1 MGLEM
6 GKKTNLAL
14 KSGSSSQKSG
24 AKGEGRAVLYLRLH
38 GYRIIERNWLFH
50 RKEID
55 IIARKG
61 ELIAFIE
68 VKSRS
73 NVNGIPPRLSVTK
86 EKRRNLIIAS
96 KAYIS
101 KHNIQRTVF
110 RYDIIEVD
118 LSKKLPLLGIK
129 HYKHAFEE

>member
-1 MGLEM
+1 MNTQR
-6 GKKTNLAL
+6 KTNLSL
-14 KSGSSSQKSG
+14 KNGSKSQRSG
-24 AKGEGRAVLYLRLH
+24 AKGERRAALYLRLH

-50 RKEID
+50 HKEID

-61 ELIAFIE
+61 DNLVFVE
-68 VKSRS
+68 VKSRK
-73 NVNGIPPRLSVTK
+73 NMNGVPPQFSVTN

-96 KAYIS
+96 RMYIA

-118 LSKKLPLLGIK
+118 LSKKLPLSGIN
-129 HYKHAFEE
+129 HYINAFEG

>member
-1 MGLEM
+1 MEM
-6 GKKTNLAL
+6 RTKLAL
-14 KSGSSSQKSG
+14 EKGSRSQKSG
-24 AKGEGRAVLYLRLH
+24 AKGERRAALYLRLH

-61 ELIAFIE
+61 EILAFIE
-68 VKSRS
+68 VKSRT
-73 NVNGIPPRLSVTK
+73 NMNGVAPQFSVTS
-86 EKRRNLIIAS
+86 EKRRNIIFAS
-96 KAYIS
+96 KAYIA

-118 LSKKLPLLGIK
+118 LTKHLPFSGIN
-129 HYKHAFEE
+129 HYENAFSE